1 MSYRAVDIV
10 EHIENL
16 ADPNYQESWDNSG
29 WQIKSDIDVNKILIC
44 MDLTLERVEYALK
57 HKIQLIITHHPMF
70 FSGIK
75 SIQDDYKSKM
85 IKKLITNNICV
96 YSAHTSF
103 DVSNSGV
110 NKVLFDFLKLEEPKD
125 LIMTDSG
132 KGLGLIGVNKNFKN
146 INELLKSL
154 EDNLLVDSYKVYGRN
169 IKDIN
174 KIALLGGSGASEIR
188 AAIDNG
194 ADVYLTSDVKH
205 HDAQMAY
212 ENDLILIDISHNDS
226 EKLALKWMNEY
237 IKSKFNVEIEV
248 ILENAFTLKLD

>member
-10 EHIENL
+10 KHIEKL
-16 ADPNYQESWDNSG
+16 ADPKYQESWDNSG
-29 WQIKSDIDVNKILIC
+29 WQIKSDVDVNKILIC

-57 HKIQLIITHHPMF
+57 NGFQLIITHHPIF

-85 IKKLITNNICV
+85 IKKLIMNNICV

-110 NKVLFDFLKLEEPKD
+110 NQVLFNFLSLDEPKD

-132 KGLGLIGVNKNFKN
+132 KGLGLIGVNKNFKS
-146 INELLKSL
+146 INELLKFL
-154 EDNLLVDSYKVYGRN
+154 ENNLLVDSYKVYGRG

-174 KIALLGGSGASEIR
+174 KIALLGGSGASEIQS
-188 AAIDNG
+188 AIDNG
-194 ADVYLTSDVKH
+194 VDVYLTSDIKH

-226 EKLALKWMNEY
+226 EKLALEWMSEY
-237 IKSKFNVEIEV
+237 IKEKFDIEIETM
-248 ILENAFTLKLD
+248 LNNAFILKLD

>member
-10 EHIENL
+10 EYIEKL
-16 ADPNYQESWDNSG
+16 ADPKYQESWDNSG
-29 WQIKSDIDVNKILIC
+29 WQIKSDVDVNKVLIC
-44 MDLTLERVEYALK
+44 MDLTLERIEYALK
-57 HKIQLIITHHPMF
+57 NEFQLIITHHPMF

-85 IKKLITNNICV
+85 IKKLVMNNICV

-110 NKVLFDFLKLEEPKD
+110 NKVLFDFLMLEEPKD
-125 LIMTDSG
+125 LIITDSG
-132 KGLGLIGVNKNFKN
+132 KGLGLIGVNKNFKS
-146 INELLKSL
+146 INELLKFL
-154 EDNLLVDSYKVYGRN
+154 ESNLLVDSYKVYGRS

-174 KIALLGGSGASEIR
+174 KIALIGGSGASEIQS
-188 AAIDNG
+188 AIDNG

-205 HDAQMAY
+205 HDAQIAY

-226 EKLALKWMNEY
+226 EKLALKWMSEY
-237 IKSKFNVEIEV
+237 IKEKFDIEIETM
-248 ILENAFTLKLD
+248 LDNAFTLKLD